1 MKFESEL
8 PEFTIGTNFIFVD
21 FIDIKFLVTLLQIAY
36 ISMTAMSPNSS
47 S

>member
-1 MKFESEL
+1 MKFVSEL

-36 ISMTAMSPNSS
+36 TFVLA
-47 S
+47 